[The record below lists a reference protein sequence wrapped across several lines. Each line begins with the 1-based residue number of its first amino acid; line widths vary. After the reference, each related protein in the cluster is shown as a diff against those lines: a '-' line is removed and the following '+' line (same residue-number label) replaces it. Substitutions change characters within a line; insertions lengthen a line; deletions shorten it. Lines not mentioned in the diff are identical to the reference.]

1 MSEEKQRVIAFEGTG
16 KKRRASRRKID
27 LFEEEFQKNPKG
39 HYQVWRANLQL
50 TRNFKVIL
58 YLHCVNDHKV
68 CYRLSTKH
76 AATPSAELVMTA
88 RNNNNKKKKI
98 QFKTSSTHSTFRMR
112 MGHNDQSDG
121 KRHQLGLSSSYC
133 RLWPQKPFRKA
144 WEDGIANLYANY
156 LLDPSCPLESW
167 TDF

>member
-1 MSEEKQRVIAFEGTG
+1 MGIKSIDELSRKKLINEEPLPKSEVDVKEEVSLSEEQQRVVEQSKKKRIKEKPLPISETFVEKEVSVSEEKQRVIPFEGPG

-68 CYRLSTKH
+68 CYRLSTKL
-76 AATPSAELVMTA
+76 AATPSAKLVMTA
-88 RNNNNKKKKI
+88 RNNNN
-98 QFKTSSTHSTFRMR
+98 
-112 MGHNDQSDG
+112 
-121 KRHQLGLSSSYC
+121 
-133 RLWPQKPFRKA
+133 
-144 WEDGIANLYANY
+144 
-156 LLDPSCPLESW
+156 
-167 TDF
+167 